1 MLTSLKGEE
10 WKQVRST
17 FSPIFTS
24 GKMKGM
30 LGFVKTTADNLVK
43 ELDKYASGEEEAECK
58 KIYGCYTMD
67 GLASAAFGMDINSFE
82 KGENSV
88 FTKYAEAL
96 FKISALESIGL
107 MLKVTVPGVASLL
120 EGLNIN
126 IWKKKETKF
135 FHEVVLSTIKM
146 RREGK
151 QERRNDLV
159 SSKSSFPFVVTPRF
173 QVDLMMDS
181 IKQDLKAEEEEKQ
194 EEQYEKDMKLQV
206 TTKTN
211 EHI

>member
-1 MLTSLKGEE
+1 MTSLKGEE

-120 EGLNIN
+120 EGFNIN

-159 SSKSSFPFVVTPRF
+159 RSQSSLPTVVTPCF

-206 TTKTN
+206 ATKTN
-211 EHI
+211 EYI